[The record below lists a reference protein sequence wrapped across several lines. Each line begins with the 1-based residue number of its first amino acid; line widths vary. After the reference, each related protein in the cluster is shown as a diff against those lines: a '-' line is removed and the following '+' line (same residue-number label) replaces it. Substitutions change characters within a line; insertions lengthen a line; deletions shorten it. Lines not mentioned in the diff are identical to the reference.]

1 MNNINLNNYEAYLLD
16 YVEQNLSPDMVA
28 ELMLFLEQHPEVKAE
43 LEAFE
48 NVTLNFE
55 KSTFNDKQNLK
66 KIAIEDL
73 MIAELEG
80 LNTPQET
87 EALNQEIKENKN
99 YSALFTRYQ
108 KTILVPEHIV
118 FAYKENLKLKETK
131 VVPLYWWISSA
142 AAMLVV
148 FFLLKNFNNDVVEKV
163 ASSLPSVVET
173 PLKVKNVQLPVIKKD
188 LATLPEKNNSQQ
200 TVKDTQ
206 LLYNRKKSSGLV
218 NKKTLE
224 PLHKTIYSDQSITDN
239 QSPINNN
246 QQPAI
251 KNMITINPPKKEY
264 IEIEPYVAEV
274 NTPKQEEYLTVSELL
289 KKEAQKRL
297 LENEVK
303 NNSTELMAANVV
315 AKVFGKNAEV
325 ETAENENG
333 EVKEYALN
341 IGGFSISRKIRK

>member
-1 MNNINLNNYEAYLLD
+1 MSNINLNNYEAYLLD

-48 NVTLNFE
+48 NISLNVE

-66 KIAIEDL
+66 KIAVEDL

-87 EALNQEIKENKN
+87 EALNQEIKENKK
-99 YSALFTRYQ
+99 YLALFARYQ

-118 FAYKENLKLKETK
+118 FADKAALKQKEKK
-131 VVPLYWWISSA
+131 VIPLYYWYSSVA
-142 AAMLVV
+142 AVLVV
-148 FFLLKNFNNDVVEKV
+148 AFTLSPFITGDENQFAVDTRMLPVNNEKVIEESTIKPTAPLNIDVKEEFNNTARSNNKTN
-163 ASSLPSVVET
+163 SN
-173 PLKVKNVQLPVIKKD
+173 NV
-188 LATLPEKNNSQQ
+188 LANNS
-200 TVKDTQ
+200 VKTKLQ
-206 LLYNRKKSSGLV
+206 KQAVKSTPQVNEVKSS
-218 NKKTLE
+218 E
-224 PLHKTIYSDQSITDN
+224 PTKREY
-239 QSPINNN
+239 
-246 QQPAI
+246 
-251 KNMITINPPKKEY
+251 ITINPPKKEF

-274 NTPKQEEYLTVSELL
+274 KTPKEQEEYLSVSELL

-303 NNSTELMAANVV
+303 NNSTELVAANVV
-315 AKVFGKNAEV
+315 AKVLGKNAEV
-325 ETAENENG
+325 ETAENEGG

>member
-1 MNNINLNNYEAYLLD
+1 MSNINLNNYEAYLLD

-48 NVTLNFE
+48 NVSLNVE
-55 KSTFNDKQNLK
+55 NNTFNYKQNLK

-87 EALNQEIKENKN
+87 AALNQEIKENKK
-99 YSALFTRYQ
+99 YSALFARYQ

-118 FAYKENLKLKETK
+118 FADKAALIQKDTK
-131 VVPLYWWISSA
+131 VIPLYYWYSSVA
-142 AAMLVV
+142 AVLVV
-148 FFLLKNFNNDVVEKV
+148 AFTLSPFITGDENQFAVDTRMLPVNNEKV
-163 ASSLPSVVET
+163 IEESTTKPTT
-173 PLKVKNVQLPVIKKD
+173 PLNIDVKEELNSTAPSNNKTV
-188 LATLPEKNNSQQ
+188 LAENS
-200 TVKDTQ
+200 VKTKLQ
-206 LLYNRKKSSGLV
+206 KQAVKSTPQVNEVKSSEPT
-218 NKKTLE
+218 KKE
-224 PLHKTIYSDQSITDN
+224 Y
-239 QSPINNN
+239 
-246 QQPAI
+246 
-251 KNMITINPPKKEY
+251 ITINPPKKEF

-274 NTPKQEEYLTVSELL
+274 KTPKEQEEYLSVSELL

-303 NNSTELMAANVV
+303 NNSTELVAANVV
-315 AKVFGKNAEV
+315 AKVLGKNAEV
-325 ETAENENG
+325 ETAENEGG